1 VNIGGLPTGVS
12 ANVTVAGPAGFSQ
25 QLTQTT
31 PLSLAPGTYTFTAAI
46 VSSSSIVNTV
56 YIPAISGSPATVTAN
71 GSATVTITYGT
82 LQTLWQAVGPS
93 AVPVGGL
100 LFAGKIQ
107 ALAIDNQNPLV
118 MYAGGGSDRGTYTE
132 PGLYKTV
139 DGGKTWTQINTGL
152 TDPAID
158 QLWLDQNNPNVV
170 LAGSYGSGI
179 FRSAD
184 AGAHWAPVG
193 SFGATTDILQ
203 VGGTVYA
210 ATAKGIAES
219 TDDGVTWTIT
229 EPISAATQG
238 VVSSLSASG
247 GAIYAGLWYG
257 QVLAQISPTAS
268 WVTSLPTGVSNN
280 SVEWSAAVNPTD
292 ANNAFVVE
300 WENYQTPSLYVTT
313 NGGSTWQPVVNGLFD
328 NASGYFVPQTV
339 YFDPISSVLYSAG
352 DGAVYQSSD
361 DGSTWSP
368 VSGVGWNS
376 RLVVPNAGGVTGNLI
391 LGGDSGLFLRPNGST
406 TWQSLNGNMITSS
419 STSFDVSGSTIIAR
433 VQDQPPY
440 ASFDGGATWQQS
452 YGGEGGYAAFNPG
465 NPLYAYSF
473 DLDVG
478 FQYSK
483 DGGHTFTPVPALPA
497 STFSVLTGT
506 GDLVAFDTKN
516 PSTMYVATPLGIYK
530 SSDWGVDW
538 ALQSWPATSAVMV
551 AVDPTNSNKIFV
563 GTGQIY
569 QPGSLQV
576 TTDGGN
582 TWTTSTLNVP
592 SDCSSPIS
600 LAVDPANP
608 SVVFVGMSAEG
619 VNPSCGILRSTD
631 GGNTFT
637 LVNNG
642 TTPWARPGDN
652 GAIPAIRFDPSGSGI
667 VAVAH
672 QSGLYI
678 SSDLGNNW
686 TSIHGNAAPYQ
697 TTGVTWSGGYIYAS
711 TDGEGVI
718 RMPFSF

>member
-1 VNIGGLPTGVS
+1 
-12 ANVTVAGPAGFSQ
+12 
-25 QLTQTT
+25 
-31 PLSLAPGTYTFTAAI
+31 
-46 VSSSSIVNTV
+46 
-56 YIPAISGSPATVTAN
+56 
-71 GSATVTITYGT
+71 
-82 LQTLWQAVGPS
+82 
-93 AVPVGGL
+93 
-100 LFAGKIQ
+100 
-107 ALAIDNQNPLV
+107 
-118 MYAGGGSDRGTYTE
+118 
-132 PGLYKTV
+132 
-139 DGGKTWTQINTGL
+139 
-152 TDPAID
+152 
-158 QLWLDQNNPNVV
+158 
-170 LAGSYGSGI
+170 
-179 FRSAD
+179 
-184 AGAHWAPVG
+184 
-193 SFGATTDILQ
+193 
-203 VGGTVYA
+203 
-210 ATAKGIAES
+210 
-219 TDDGVTWTIT
+219 
-229 EPISAATQG
+229 
-238 VVSSLSASG
+238 
-247 GAIYAGLWYG
+247 
-257 QVLAQISPTAS
+257 
-268 WVTSLPTGVSNN
+268 
-280 SVEWSAAVNPTD
+280 
-292 ANNAFVVE
+292 
-300 WENYQTPSLYVTT
+300 
-313 NGGSTWQPVVNGLFD
+313 
-328 NASGYFVPQTV
+328 
-339 YFDPISSVLYSAG
+339 
-352 DGAVYQSSD
+352 
-361 DGSTWSP
+361 
-368 VSGVGWNS
+368 
-376 RLVVPNAGGVTGNLI
+376 VVPNAGGVTGNLI

-473 DLDVG
+473 DLDDG

-506 GDLVAFDTKN
+506 GDLIAFDTKN

-530 SSDWGVDW
+530 STDWGVDW
-538 ALQSWPATSAVMV
+538 VLQSWPATSAVMV

-582 TWTTSTLNVP
+582 TWTTSTLGVP
-592 SDCSSPIS
+592 ADCSSPIS

-608 SVVFVGMSAEG
+608 IIVFVGMSAEG
-619 VNPSCGILRSTD
+619 DNTACGILRSTD
-631 GGNTFT
+631 GGNTFS

-642 TTPWARPGDN
+642 TTPWSRPGDN

-686 TSIHGNAAPYQ
+686 TSIHGNAAPYE
-697 TTGVTWSGGYIYAS
+697 TTGVTWSGGYLYAS
-711 TDGEGVI
+711 TDGEGVV